1 MASVTAIAS
10 SSSSSSS
17 SHRYADVC
25 DILPAA
31 TSGARRVNYEE
42 GARYDSLCFGD
53 EPRARL
59 LATPSSPPPLPSS
72 PKSAPFLKNTVLL
85 VPDLLSATECARLV
99 AECEL
104 RVQFQETNPESW
116 LSAMEEMTHDELPF
130 ERHEI
135 KDLSAETQAF
145 FQVVLRERLLPFVS
159 EHLPPAVE
167 ANLWKNTEVVWEY
180 VPIWSLGEGAAAAKG
195 GGNSAGRVDAAG
207 VLDAGRPLA
216 DGKVEVRNAQPKRN
230 LATQHFKFSESEP
243 TINRYT
249 AGGRF
254 IPHRDALALTV
265 NVLLSDTFTGGGTQ
279 FWEEGVKED
288 VKSPTLCLLPRT
300 GVGIVFNGTVLHAG
314 RAVTGGV
321 RHLLV
326 ASFSVVE
333 RKARPATSAFVQ
345 QRQSMRQA
353 HGAAAERL
361 RNRLAQ
367 RRAASVAARGGG
379 I

>member
-1 MASVTAIAS
+1 M
-10 SSSSSSS
+10 
-17 SHRYADVC
+17 
-25 DILPAA
+25 
-31 TSGARRVNYEE
+31 
-42 GARYDSLCFGD
+42 
-53 EPRARL
+53 
-59 LATPSSPPPLPSS
+59 
-72 PKSAPFLKNTVLL
+72 
-85 VPDLLSATECARLV
+85 
-99 AECEL
+99 
-104 RVQFQETNPESW
+104 
-116 LSAMEEMTHDELPF
+116 
-130 ERHEI
+130 
-135 KDLSAETQAF
+135 
-145 FQVVLRERLLPFVS
+145 
-159 EHLPPAVE
+159 
-167 ANLWKNTEVVWEY
+167 
-180 VPIWSLGEGAAAAKG
+180 
-195 GGNSAGRVDAAG
+195 
-207 VLDAGRPLA
+207 
-216 DGKVEVRNAQPKRN
+216 
-230 LATQHFKFSESEP
+230 
-243 TINRYT
+243 
-249 AGGRF
+249 
-254 IPHRDALALTV
+254 
-265 NVLLSDTFTGGGTQ
+265 LLSDTFTGGGTQ